1 MEEILKYFPDLT
13 TEQIAQFEKLDPLYR
28 YWNEKINVISR
39 KDIDNLYQHHIL
51 HSLAIAKFLTPCAG
65 TTFMDLG
72 TGGGFPGIPLA
83 IIFPDCTFHMID
95 RIAKKIKVA
104 QDIASEINLTNV
116 TFQHGDVGECHTKF
130 DYVVSRAVMQLPQL
144 INLSRK
150 NISRKN
156 SNVLPSGLLCLKGGD
171 LDNEIK
177 GAGRHALQ
185 IPLSDYFTEPF
196 FSTKELIYVEL

>member
-13 TEQIAQFEKLDPLYR
+13 AEQIAQFEKLGPLYR
-28 YWNEKINVISR
+28 NWNEKINVISR

-51 HSLAIAKFLTPCAG
+51 HSLSIAKFLTPYVG

-83 IIFPDCTFHMID
+83 IMFPDCTFHMID

-116 TFQHGDVGECHTKF
+116 TFQHGDVGECHSKF

-156 SNVLPSGLLCLKGGD
+156 NNVLPSGLLCLKGGD